1 MNTLDRSLVLIVLL
15 LASYSLAV
23 KPSCKVCKDF
33 VQAFNKRMD
42 DTAKSNFADGDTNW
56 EEEKLASYA
65 NSEVRLIEMLD
76 EHSNYDCHRLLENY
90 EEDIE
95 RWWFK
100 LRHKEEGYDDLKQWL
115 CSTNL
120 DG

>member
-1 MNTLDRSLVLIVLL
+1 
-15 LASYSLAV
+15 
-23 KPSCKVCKDF
+23 
-33 VQAFNKRMD
+33 MD

-76 EHSNYDCHRLLENY
+76 EHSDYDCHRLLENY
-90 EEDIE
+90 EEEIE

-115 CSTNL
+115 CSFCWGHELFCSSVEASFLAIGLVMRPSVDHVPAANTCIH
-120 DG
+120 